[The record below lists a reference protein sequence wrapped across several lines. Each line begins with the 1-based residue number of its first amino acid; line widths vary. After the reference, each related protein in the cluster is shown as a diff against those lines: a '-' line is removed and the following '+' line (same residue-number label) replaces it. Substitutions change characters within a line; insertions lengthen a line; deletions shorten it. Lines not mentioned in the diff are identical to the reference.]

1 MKLKNGCIAIV
12 LLLLV
17 NATASAQLKL
27 YPIQQKHKTAKG
39 KPAYGRTASNTV
51 TIPIFEEFS
60 QSGNQPDTTLWQNSA
75 NVFISS
81 GRGFQPPTLNVA
93 SFDGLQ
99 ADGAPYSPISDSQGE
114 TDALTTCP
122 IDISAF
128 SASDNIY
135 LSFFYQFGGLGES
148 PDASDSLRVEF
159 MDVDSSWVTVWP
171 AEGETLDRSGDFVQ
185 VILPV
190 TADEYLHDA
199 FRFKFQAFGR
209 QSGPFDV
216 WNVDYIFMNEGRNA
230 NDNSYPDRA
239 IASQLSSVFSNNY
252 SAVPRLHYTDSL
264 RQGFFTITNL
274 DIDDGS
280 QDYTINVKA
289 VVTDFLDSVK
299 SESTFSVKDYVP
311 QPPSSPSSIAPG
323 EINSIFIPGIV
334 PENAINVEVD
344 STFITFNIKLNSK
357 DSADRDSI
365 EYTNFSITNFQVN
378 DSTKQS
384 FTMKDYYA
392 YDDGTAEVGAGLN
405 FSGNRLA
412 YEYEILG
419 DTLKDLIAF
428 DIYFPFVNTSPNGK
442 SVELTVWKRLDNQQS
457 SILYKQQ
464 ININVAQGLNNF
476 TRFMLTEP
484 LTVED
489 STIYIGYRQ
498 ISNGDLSVGFDKN
511 SDTSDKIFF
520 NLTGDWEQDP
530 NTKGSLMMRP
540 VFGEVEDVISG
551 LPDVEKLE
559 IRVYPNP
566 VHNIL
571 QLQGRFNGYSLH
583 TMSGKTIMEQ
593 QSADSQNSSIDMS
606 QLPKGLYLLKISTGS
621 EIILKK
627 IIKQ

>member
-1 MKLKNGCIAIV
+1 MRLQRGFIALTLI
-12 LLLLV
+12 LLFSGMV
-17 NATASAQLKL
+17 EAQLKL
-27 YPIQQKHKTAKG
+27 YPISQKNNSLKSNNQT
-39 KPAYGRTASNTV
+39 GRTASNTV

-93 SFDGLQ
+93 TFDGLQ
-99 ADGAPYSPISDSQGE
+99 ADGSPYSPISDSQGE
-114 TDALTTCP
+114 TDALITCP

-128 SASDNIY
+128 SAADNIY

-148 PDASDSLRVEF
+148 PDPSDSLRVEF
-159 MDVDSSWVTVWP
+159 MDADSSWVTVWP
-171 AEGETLDRSGDFVQ
+171 GDGESLDRSGDFVQ

-190 TADEYLHDA
+190 TASAYLHDA

-239 IASQLSSVFSNNY
+239 IATQLSSVFSNSY
-252 SAVPRLHYTDSL
+252 SAVPRQHYNDSL
-264 RQGFFTITNL
+264 RQGFFTISNL
-274 DIDDGS
+274 DIDDGA
-280 QDYTINVKA
+280 QDYTIDLRA
-289 VVTDFLDSVK
+289 TVTDYLDSAK
-299 SESTFSVKDYVP
+299 SESSFTIKDYVP
-311 QPPSSPSSIAPG
+311 QPPSSPSSISPG
-323 EINSIFIPGIV
+323 EINTIYIPEIV
-334 PENAINVEVD
+334 PKNVITSTVD
-344 STFITFNIKLNSK
+344 STFITFDIKLNSK

-384 FTMKDYYA
+384 FIMKDYYA

-419 DTLKDLIAF
+419 DTLRDLIAF

-442 SVELTVWKRLDNQQS
+442 SVELMVWKRLDNQQS
-457 SILYKQQ
+457 SIIYKQQ
-464 ININVAQGLNNF
+464 ININVAQGLNRF

-498 ISNGDLSVGFDKN
+498 ISNGDLAVGFDKN
-511 SDTSDKIFF
+511 TDTSDKIFF

-551 LPDVEKLE
+551 LPDFEKSQV
-559 IRVYPNP
+559 RVFPNP
-566 VHNIL
+566 AHHIL

-583 TMSGKTIMEQ
+583 TMSGKTIIEQ
-593 QSADSQNSSIDMS
+593 QSAESQNSIIDMS
-606 QLPKGLYLLKISTGS
+606 QLPNGLYLLKISTGS

>member
-1 MKLKNGCIAIV
+1 MKFKSGCIAIC

-17 NATASAQLKL
+17 SATASAQLKL
-27 YPIQQKHKTAKG
+27 FPIKQEQHLAKNNRDF
-39 KPAYGRTASNTV
+39 ARTASNTI

-60 QSGNQPDTTLWQNSA
+60 QSCNQPDTTLWQNSA
-75 NVFISS
+75 SVFISS

-99 ADGAPYSPISDSQGE
+99 ADGSPYSPISDSQGE

-128 SASDNIY
+128 TATDNIY

-159 MDVDSSWVTVWP
+159 MDADSAWVTVWP
-171 AEGETLDRSGDFVQ
+171 AEGEALDRSGDFVQ

-252 SAVPRLHYTDSL
+252 SAVPRLHYKDSL

-280 QDYTINVKA
+280 QDYTINLKA
-289 VVTDFLDSVK
+289 TITDYLDSAK
-299 SESTFSVKDYVP
+299 TEATFSVKDYVP

-334 PENAINVEVD
+334 PESATNVVVD
-344 STFITFNIKLNSK
+344 STFITFDIKLNSK
-357 DSADRDSI
+357 DSADRDSV

-384 FTMKDYYA
+384 FTMKDFYA

-419 DTLKDLIAF
+419 DTLRDLIAF

-442 SVELTVWKRLDNQQS
+442 SVELMVWKRLDNQQS

-464 ININVAQGLNNF
+464 ININVAQGLNKF

-484 LTVED
+484 VTLED
-489 STIYIGYRQ
+489 TTIYIGFRQ
-498 ISNGDLSVGFDKN
+498 ISNGDLAVGFDKN
-511 SDTSDKIFF
+511 KDTSDKIFF

-530 NTKGSLMMRP
+530 NTTGSLMMRP
-540 VFGEVEDVISG
+540 VFGEVEEVISG
-551 LPDVEKLE
+551 LPVFEKDQV
-559 IRVYPNP
+559 RVYPNP
-566 VHNIL
+566 VRDML
-571 QLQGRFNGYSLH
+571 QVDGHFKNFTLL
-583 TMSGKTIMEQ
+583 TMSGKTVIEQ
-593 QSADSQNSSIDMS
+593 ASGNSQISSIDMS
-606 QLPKGLYLLKISTGS
+606 QLPKGLYLLKISTGL